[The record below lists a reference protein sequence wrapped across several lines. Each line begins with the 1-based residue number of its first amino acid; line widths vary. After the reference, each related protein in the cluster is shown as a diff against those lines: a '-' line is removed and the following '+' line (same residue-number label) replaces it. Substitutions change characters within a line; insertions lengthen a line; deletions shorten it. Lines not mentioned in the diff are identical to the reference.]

1 MEDSIDS
8 SNFSLRGYLVLI
20 EKDLLLICMVLQF
33 MWRRYLLFELLQ
45 FLLYQSLFFSL
56 STVVFDVFFIL
67 YRSGSLN
74 QLSSLWNSPWHLA
87 IAEAFAKGNLYFLS
101 YASANYCQSKIVLT
115 IHGSDSGEK
124 SPSKDMKIFF
134 SSFQICCNQYLYLKT
149 QPIGA
154 WKLQCTQF
162 LQNWF

>member
-1 MEDSIDS
+1 MHGFAIYVKEVPPFWVTSIS
-8 SNFSLRGYLVLI
+8 SVSIIVLFTI
-20 EKDLLLICMVLQF
+20 HSSFWC
-33 MWRRYLLFELLQ
+33 
-45 FLLYQSLFFSL
+45 
-56 STVVFDVFFIL
+56 FFIL

-74 QLSSLWNSPWHLA
+74 QLSSLWSSPWHLA

-134 SSFQICCNQYLYLKT
+134 SSFQICCNQFLYLKT

-162 LQNWF
+162 LQN